1 MVDKDSDAV
10 PLLRPDGTFRT
21 LKEIEDAVID
31 HAILKCR
38 SLSQVARQLGI
49 GRGTVY
55 RKIRNLYR

>member
-1 MVDKDSDAV
+1 MLDIESDAV
-10 PLLRPDGTFRT
+10 PLLRPDGSFRT

-31 HAILKCR
+31 HALLKCR

-55 RKIRNLYR
+55 RKMKNLYR

>member
-1 MVDKDSDAV
+1 MVDIDSDVV

-31 HAILKCR
+31 HALLKCR
-38 SLSQVARQLGI
+38 SLSQAARQLGI

-55 RKIRNLYR
+55 RKMRNLYR